1 METNMQHPSQVLDSN
16 SLNNLSKE
24 NQEIEEFRHMFKVI
38 ISEINELK
46 NQKAEEEKKR
56 LISFKEVMVI
66 LGIGRSKLYDM
77 VAKQEIPSVRID
89 GSIKFDKKDI
99 ENFIQEKKKEKFS
112 FQINVG
118 ELKGKKYIKKN
129 KK

>member
-1 METNMQHPSQVLDSN
+1 METNTLKSSQSLD
-16 SLNNLSKE
+16 LNNLNKE
-24 NQEIEEFRHMFKVI
+24 NFNPEVEELRQMFKVI

>member
-1 METNMQHPSQVLDSN
+1 MQHSSQVLDSN
-16 SLNNLSKE
+16 NLNNLSKE
-24 NQEIEEFRHMFKVI
+24 NQEIEEFRQMFKVI

-66 LGIGRSKLYDM
+66 LSIGRSKLYDM

-118 ELKGKKYIKKN
+118 ELKGKKYIKN

>member
-1 METNMQHPSQVLDSN
+1 MQHSSQVLDSN
-16 SLNNLSKE
+16 NLNNLSKE
-24 NQEIEEFRHMFKVI
+24 NQEIEEFRQMFKVI

-56 LISFKEVMVI
+56 LISFKEVMVV

-118 ELKGKKYIKKN
+118 ELKGKRYIKKN
-129 KK
+129 NRK